1 MDLKKATEL
10 VKFDLESSNIINKT
24 LANISKIDDSKI
36 EIVDKNNK
44 RMMKKLIEDTS
55 NYLKEKGFESPEIG
69 IILGTGLGQL
79 LDHVEIIK
87 EVSYNH
93 IPNFP
98 TATVEFHKGKLI
110 YGILEGKKAI
120 IMQGRF
126 HLYEG
131 YTLQDVT
138 YPVRIMKDLGI
149 STLLVSNASGALN
162 LDYNKGELM
171 LIEDHINLQGSSPLA
186 FKGVEHLGERFVDM
200 SAPYDVTLNA
210 HFESIALK
218 NNITLHKGVYVSVVG
233 PQLETRAEY
242 KMLNLMGGDAVGM
255 STVPE
260 IIVAN
265 HLQLR
270 VAAVSV
276 LTDECD
282 PENLKP
288 VDISEIIAM
297 AAKAEPGIRND
308 NFFFITCKPKHCS
321 FLLEGH
327 YF

>member
-1 MDLKKATEL
+1 MIKFIKETTE
-10 VKFDLESSNIINKT
+10 
-24 LANISKIDDSKI
+24 
-36 EIVDKNNK
+36 
-44 RMMKKLIEDTS
+44 
-55 NYLKEKGFESPEIG
+55 YLQEKGFESPEIG

-79 LDHVEIIK
+79 INEVDIIQ

-110 YGILEGKKAI
+110 YGTLEGKKVM

-126 HLYEG
+126 HIYEG

-138 YPVRIMKDLGI
+138 YPVRVMEQLGI
-149 STLLVSNASGALN
+149 HTLLVSNASGAINLN
-162 LDYNKGELM
+162 FKKGELM

-186 FKGVEHLGERFVDM
+186 IKGVEKMGERFADM
-200 SAPYDVTLNA
+200 SEPYNA
-210 HFESIALK
+210 EINSKFKEIAK
-218 NNITLHKGVYVSVVG
+218 SKNITLHEGVYASVVG

-242 KMLNLMGGDAVGM
+242 RMLKIIGADAVGM

-265 HLQLR
+265 HLKLKA
-270 VAAVSV
+270 AAVSV

-282 PENLKP
+282 PDNLQP
-288 VDISEIIAM
+288 VDIAEIIAM
-297 AAKAEPGIRND
+297 AEKAEPNM
-308 NFFFITCKPKHCS
+308 ITLFKELIKS
-321 FLLEGH
+321 L
-327 YF
+327 

>member
-1 MDLKKATEL
+1 MIKYIE
-10 VKFDLESSNIINKT
+10 KT
-24 LANISKIDDSKI
+24 
-36 EIVDKNNK
+36 VD
-44 RMMKKLIEDTS
+44 
-55 NYLKEKGFESPEIG
+55 YLKQKGFDKPEIG

-79 LDHVEIIK
+79 INEVNIIK

-110 YGILEGKKAI
+110 YGELAGKKVI
-120 IMQGRF
+120 VMQGRF

-138 YPVRIMKDLGI
+138 YPVRVMEKLGI
-149 STLLVSNASGALN
+149 NILLVSNAAGAIN
-162 LDYNKGELM
+162 GNFKKGELM
-171 LIEDHINLQGSSPLA
+171 LINDHINLQGSSPLA
-186 FKGVEHLGERFVDM
+186 FKGVEQMRERFTDM
-200 SAPYDVTLNA
+200 SAPYDADINSK
-210 HFESIALK
+210 FKNIAK
-218 NNITLHKGVYVSVVG
+218 NNNITLHEGVYASVVG

-242 KMLNLMGGDAVGM
+242 RMLKIIGADAVGM

-265 HLQLR
+265 HLNLK

-282 PENLKP
+282 PDNLEP
-288 VDISEIIAM
+288 VNISEIIAH
-297 AAKAEPGIRND
+297 AKQAEPNM
-308 NFFFITCKPKHCS
+308 ITLFKE
-321 FLLEGH
+321 LINNI
-327 YF
+327 